1 MQLEDILNVV
11 TASDSECEVL
21 SSGGELDDD
30 DDELWELKKRGFHFT
45 GTIAANRLHDAP
57 LMSEKELKK
66 DGGRGTYDSVCESND
81 DLCLVRWLDNKAVT
95 LLSTY
100 IGPTPTTKVKRYDCT
115 IKKHVDVDRP
125 AVVGTYNA
133 NMGGIDLFDM
143 MCTLYKRQV
152 KTMVPVPPSLQT
164 APPAKKHRV
173 QPGPQLHVRFDNVG
187 HLPMSQENKGRC
199 RYCPNGY
206 SFWTCSKCQVYLCLV
221 CGKNPRNCFAAYHTK

>member
-1 MQLEDILNVV
+1 MAQR
-11 TASDSECEVL
+11 A
-21 SSGGELDDD
+21 
-30 DDELWELKKRGFHFT
+30 
-45 GTIAANRLHDAP
+45 
-57 LMSEKELKK
+57 
-66 DGGRGTYDSVCESND
+66 YDSVYESND

-100 IGPTPTTKVKRYDCT
+100 IGPTPTTKVKRYDRT

-143 MCTLYKRQV
+143 MCTLYKRQI
-152 KTMVPVPPSLQT
+152 KSRRWYLYLFYHTLTMVMANAWFLYRRESKSLKKNKPLQMKEFQIQAATSLMCQGKVRRGRPSLQT

-173 QPGPQLHVRFDNVG
+173 QPGPQLDVRFDNVG

-199 RYCPNGY
+199 RHCPNGY

>member
-152 KTMVPVPPSLQT
+152 KTMVPVP
-164 APPAKKHRV
+164 
-173 QPGPQLHVRFDNVG
+173 F
-187 HLPMSQENKGRC
+187 LP
-199 RYCPNGY
+199 
-206 SFWTCSKCQVYLCLV
+206 
-221 CGKNPRNCFAAYHTK
+221 H